1 MRKEREPGEPDLP
14 TDTTTDIEPDIDN
27 RHQQTEQRHSHGK
40 HRHETKFPGGD
51 FSCKFMTCLPKTEKE
66 KTQIWKTFWKWNSK

>member
-1 MRKEREPGEPDLP
+1 MRMRKEREPGEPDLP

-40 HRHETKFPGGD
+40 HDMKR
-51 FSCKFMTCLPKTEKE
+51 
-66 KTQIWKTFWKWNSK
+66 NS